1 MCMNL
6 RLRCRARY
14 NSRRGYGRVIQGVF
28 AQYPQNI
35 RSVDEQNFAETMV
48 ESHAMLI
55 GGDQGCMPASDEV
68 DIDDSTAANMAFL
81 PT

>member
-1 MCMNL
+1 
-6 RLRCRARY
+6 
-14 NSRRGYGRVIQGVF
+14 
-28 AQYPQNI
+28 
-35 RSVDEQNFAETMV
+35 MV